1 MSFFHNTRDTTIHF
15 QDSQLTAIGGDQRI
29 SGSVAIGH
37 QHFSGHQHFAGH
49 QNNYLTAPLRGALL
63 SFQIVRL
70 AV

>member
-37 QHFSGHQHFAGH
+37 QHFAGH